1 MDDPRN
7 DKPHDQNAPLL
18 IRGSIDLFDIN
29 ILPQRF
35 LERKFTL
42 ISVIPWLILLFLMG
56 SIYPAAQYALE
67 AQKIFQEKQSE
78 LIKTRA
84 NLEINQSN
92 TSALAAIQ
100 EEIDSA
106 NLRRDEILESYGG
119 IQLKG
124 TAWSDTLN
132 QINLIT
138 PEGLS
143 WVLLSQKENEIQ
155 LEGYTNSYQVVI
167 DLNAELNQLDGLE
180 NAEIVSLVQVLD
192 PVSDTL
198 PFLPAV
204 EGELLPSAP
213 SPIYSFRI
221 VSVTSG
227 EELP

>member
-138 PEGLS
+138 PDGLS
-143 WVLLSQKENEIQ
+143 WVLLSQKDNEIQ

-192 PVSDTL
+192 PGSETL
-198 PFLPAV
+198 PFLPAG
-204 EGELLPSAP
+204 EGELLPFGS
-213 SPIYSFRI
+213 
-221 VSVTSG
+221 
-227 EELP
+227 LPNL